1 MQWGLGRVLSSGWKR
16 LTDALKGSV
25 IAMWGFY
32 WDESRNRSSVA
43 VRVVIIQV
51 RAGSPQPLQAGGSGV
66 PASEGKVPSHWGFCV
81 SRGLRFK
88 KLPVCF

>member
-51 RAGSPQPLQAGGSGV
+51 RSAGGFNLDGQLEV
-66 PASEGKVPSHWGFCV
+66 LEADGKLRGREKLASNPSK
-81 SRGLRFK
+81 RF
-88 KLPVCF
+88 